1 MRPAGVGKE
10 MQKGLEDQEAS
21 LQRLLRSLNA
31 PVTTASSQQTLAKK
45 DHTLQDSLS
54 VEQVVVDVLVRAGLV
69 ETLGRHLAE
78 TCTAIARDPVKFLG
92 AAGAVEQLVKGC
104 KEAIGKVVR
113 EFTPEEDRALIQ
125 AGAAGDLAEVKRL
138 VDSGVDVNAVDMVC
152 VCVCV
157 CLCVCVCVCVFS
169 QRQ

>member
-21 LQRLLRSLNA
+21 LQRLLRSLNSA

-45 DHTLQDSLS
+45 DHILQDSLS
-54 VEQVVVDVLVRAGLV
+54 VEQVVVDVLVRAELV

-92 AAGAVEQLVKGC
+92 TAVQSSNWSKDARRQSARWSESLRQKRIGLSFKPGPLV
-104 KEAIGKVVR
+104 IWLR
-113 EFTPEEDRALIQ
+113 
-125 AGAAGDLAEVKRL
+125 
-138 VDSGVDVNAVDMVC
+138 
-152 VCVCV
+152 
-157 CLCVCVCVCVFS
+157 
-169 QRQ
+169 